1 MVRAM
6 TATPNGTLISGA
18 TGDIGGAVA
27 RELHASGRPLLLLG
41 RDKDKL
47 AELAAELP
55 GSTTITGDVGH
66 PDELAGALDGQL
78 PDELDALVHVAG
90 ICERAPALESTPDVV
105 RAHLE
110 VNLVGP
116 AELTRLA
123 LPALR
128 AARGHVVLL
137 NSLVGLYPW
146 PGWSGYAMSKYGLR
160 AFGETLRL
168 EEFENGVR
176 VTSIYASRVATKLQ
190 AKVHAQEG
198 KEYQPEEWVR
208 PETIATTIRAA
219 LDLPRDAELS
229 DITVKHQPYPRP

>member
-1 MVRAM
+1 M
-6 TATPNGTLISGA
+6 TATPNGTLVSGA
-18 TGDIGGAVA
+18 TGDIGGTIA
-27 RELHASGRPLLLLG
+27 RSLHATGRPLLLLG
-41 RDKDKL
+41 RDEERL
-47 AELAAELP
+47 AKLAAELP
-55 GSTTITGDVGH
+55 GATPVLGDVGR
-66 PDELAGALDGQL
+66 PDELAGALDGRL
-78 PDELDALVHVAG
+78 PDRLDALVHAAG
-90 ICERAPALESTPDVV
+90 ICEREPALESTPDVV

-190 AKVHAQEG
+190 AKVHVHEG

-208 PETIATTIRAA
+208 PESIAQAVLNA
-219 LDLPRDAELS
+219 LDFPRDGELS
-229 DITVKHQPYPRP
+229 DITLKHQPYPRP